1 MTNQPTCQSFLT
13 QLDVGGQFNF
23 NAVNSEAELPFLFSW
38 SNVEENLEFQV
49 TPCIGWIEKELTP
62 NRAGPSCPALSH

>member
-13 QLDVGGQFNF
+13 QLDVGGQLNF
-23 NAVNSEAELPFLFSW
+23 NAVNSETELPFLFSW

-49 TPCIGWIEKELTP
+49 TPCIG
-62 NRAGPSCPALSH
+62 